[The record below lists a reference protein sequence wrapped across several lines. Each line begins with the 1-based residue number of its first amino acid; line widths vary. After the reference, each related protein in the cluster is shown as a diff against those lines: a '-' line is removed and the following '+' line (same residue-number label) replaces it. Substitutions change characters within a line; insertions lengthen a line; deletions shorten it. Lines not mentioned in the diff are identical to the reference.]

1 MNRTRSPLRD
11 RELVELL
18 SEEPELLAIADALVA
33 TQSRG
38 PTVPRVK
45 AARLHRGWAY
55 LATATAVAAAALA
68 LLVAAPWRGSGSFV
82 GRALAAVGGG
92 PVLHVVTEQ
101 QQSSAGGWYQPVSL
115 ATGKPLPVTVRQELW
130 FDQSR
135 DLKKTI
141 TIVNGVVADQLLE
154 TPAGGFTSAGPVYT
168 CAWIAAHP
176 VAATKARVSCN
187 ANMQNGA
194 KPRHIPEQRPTLD
207 LALAGFIDQY
217 RAALASGRATR
228 IGTGQVDG
236 HQVIWLRITVAG
248 QDPAVYPRTEEVAID
263 ASSYAP
269 VLVRTRGAQP
279 VEFKVREIG
288 TQSYDGALFTRPV
301 RTYPPTGGETE
312 GTSQIDVAQVPALL
326 GGKALWL
333 GQSWNG
339 YRLVGA
345 ERQDLTTGYGPLS
358 GRKPTRSVGVVLT
371 YAPTGSSAAS
381 AQALRIKESNQCEDA
396 WAMHCGLLPP
406 RDGTLLVGGLLSSRL
421 TVRDG
426 VFIAISQESHQAD
439 PVEVANALH
448 SLTGNR

>member
-18 SEEPELLAIADALVA
+18 ADEPELLAIADALVA
-33 TQSRG
+33 TQRREH
-38 PTVPRVK
+38 TVRRPK
-45 AARLHRGWAY
+45 AAQLRRHWAY

-68 LLVAAPWRGSGSFV
+68 LLVAAPWRGSESLV
-82 GRALAAVGGG
+82 GRALAAVGDG
-92 PVLHVVTEQ
+92 PVLHVVTQ
-101 QQSSAGGWYQPVSL
+101 QQLSAPGGWYQPVSL
-115 ATGKPLPVTVRQELW
+115 ATGKPLPVTIRQEIW

-135 DLKKTI
+135 DLKKTV
-141 TIVNGVVADQLLE
+141 TTVNGIAFDQLLE
-154 TPAGGFTSAGPVYT
+154 TRAGSFTSAGPVYT

-187 ANMQNGA
+187 ANMQNGT
-194 KPRHIPEQRPTLD
+194 KPRRIPEQRPTLD
-207 LALAGFIDQY
+207 LALAGFVDQY
-217 RAALASGRATR
+217 RSALASGRATK

-236 HQVIWLRITVAG
+236 HQVIWLRITVPG

-263 ASSYAP
+263 ASTYAP
-269 VLVRTRGAQP
+269 VLVRTTGAQP

-288 TQSYDGALFTRPV
+288 TQNYDGALFTRPV
-301 RTYPPTGGETE
+301 LAYPPTGGETA
-312 GTSQIDVAQVPALL
+312 GTVPIDLAQVPALL

-345 ERQDLTTGYGPLS
+345 ERQDLLTGYGAAS
-358 GRKPTRSVGVVLT
+358 GRKPTPSVGVVLT
-371 YAPTGSSAAS
+371 YAPGGSSADS
-381 AQALRIKESNQCEDA
+381 PRALRIKEANQCVNA

-406 RDGTLLVGGLLSSRL
+406 RDGTLLVGGLLSSSF

-426 VFIAISQESHQAD
+426 VFIAISQESHQTD